1 MSAHALSPSK
11 EETMRFTDKVVLV
24 TGGSSGIGRATAIAF
39 GREGATVVVAGR
51 RAAALDATVEEVS
64 AAGGKASAVVADVSS
79 GDDVRAAVAA
89 TVERHG
95 GLHVAVNNA
104 GLLGRIAPLAELSED
119 DWSEVVST
127 NLTGLW
133 LALKHEVT
141 HMRAHGGG
149 AIVNVA
155 SNIGA
160 HSRREG
166 FGAYAAAKAG
176 VSVLTRTA
184 ALEYVGDNIRV
195 NAVSPGPIDTPMS
208 LGPGETIADR
218 DARLA
223 GVVPL
228 RRAGSPA
235 EVAAAVL
242 YLASD
247 DAGFTVGHDLVLDG
261 GVTA

>member
-1 MSAHALSPSK
+1 MAQ
-11 EETMRFTDKVVLV
+11 RFTDKVVLV
-24 TGGSSGIGRATAIAF
+24 TGASSGIGRTTALAF
-39 GREGATVVVAGR
+39 AREGATVVVAGR
-51 RAAALDATVEEVS
+51 RAAALDATVEEI
-64 AAGGKASAVVADVSS
+64 AASGGKASAVVADVSQ
-79 GDDVRAAVAA
+79 GDAMRAAVSTA
-89 TVERHG
+89 VERHG

-104 GLLGRIAPLAELSED
+104 GMLGRVAPLADLGED
-119 DWSEVVST
+119 DWSQVLAT

-149 AIVNVA
+149 TIVNVA
-155 SNIGA
+155 SNLGA
-160 HSRREG
+160 HERRAG
-166 FGAYAAAKAG
+166 FGAYAATKAG

-184 ALEYVGDNIRV
+184 AREYLGDNIRI

-208 LGPGETIADR
+208 FGPGESVADR

-223 GVVPL
+223 DSVPL
-228 RRAGSPA
+228 GRAGMPE

-242 YLASD
+242 YLASEE
-247 DAGFTVGHDLVLDG
+247 AGFTVGHDLVLDG